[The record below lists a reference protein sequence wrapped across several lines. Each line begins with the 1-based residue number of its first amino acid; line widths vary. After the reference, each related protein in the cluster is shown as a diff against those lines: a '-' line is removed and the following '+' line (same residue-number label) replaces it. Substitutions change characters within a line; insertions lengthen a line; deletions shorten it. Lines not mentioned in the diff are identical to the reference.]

1 MEKKQRI
8 LLHAVEH
15 YDEIIEGHCS
25 CGEPVH
31 KVTGSSI
38 KTFNDGTRYHHPND
52 NTGWGLLRCKK
63 CKGFINETFI
73 PND

>member
-1 MEKKQRI
+1 MVKKQRT
-8 LLHAVEH
+8 LLHAKEF
-15 YDEIIEGHCS
+15 YDKIIEGKCS

-38 KTFNDGTRYHHPND
+38 NTFNDGTRYHHPND

-63 CKGFINETFI
+63 CKGLIIDTFL
-73 PND
+73 NN